1 MKTPSA
7 CLRTPIALFSHI
19 IHIRSVHRMLQGLG
33 QLLLILWLSTV
44 PANAIAQNEASSRVE
59 ASLDI
64 SASSERW
71 NELGIHQFQSA
82 QANGELSAEQLVRYY
97 LQRIQALNRHG
108 PNLHAVLEL
117 NPHALTQARQLD
129 QERQSQG
136 IRSPLHGVP
145 VLLKANI
152 STAGPLATHSG
163 SAALAG
169 FIAAEDAP
177 LVQQLKAAGAIIL
190 GSSNLSEWSNFRG
203 RPSSSGWSSLGGQT
217 KNPYVLNR
225 SPCGS
230 SAGSGSAVSANLSM
244 LAIGTETNGSIV
256 CPAAIN
262 GIVGIKPTHSAVS
275 GKGIV
280 PIATSQDI
288 AGPMARSVADAAAML
303 DILLTEAAK
312 QRIGTALYPQALNSQ
327 LKGKRIG
334 VVSYFAED
342 HPEVQAVIRKAAEQ
356 AAAAGAVI
364 VDVPL
369 WPLEEKV
376 FTEFFYVLKY
386 EFKRDL
392 NAWLKANKAPNG
404 HQNLGDIIEYNQ
416 QHAKQ
421 ILAFYDQEYMLQA
434 QSIDLAAEHTRWQAA
449 RASSR
454 QQTRDLIDRTLEQYQ
469 LDAIALPTN
478 SPAWLIDHLNGDRI
492 GLSTSFAAANAG
504 YPAITFPAGFI
515 EELPIG
521 INLVASAWQEAQL
534 VSVAAAWEQLLQ
546 ARQVPRYIP
555 SLESLHDAPIQE

>member
-7 CLRTPIALFSHI
+7 CLRTPIAFSH
-19 IHIRSVHRMLQGLG
+19 HIGPTCRVMQSLG
-33 QLLLILWLSTV
+33 QLLLILWLCAVTT
-44 PANAIAQNEASSRVE
+44 NAVAQNGTSSAVE
-59 ASLDI
+59 ASQSGSVPSDRW
-64 SASSERW
+64 SE
-71 NELGIHQFQSA
+71 LSIHQFQEA
-82 QANGELSAEQLVRYY
+82 QAKGELSAEQLVSFY
-97 LQRIQALNRHG
+97 LQRIQALNRQG
-108 PNLHAVLEL
+108 PKLRAVLEL
-117 NPHALTQARQLD
+117 NPHALAQARQLD
-129 QERQSQG
+129 QERQTQG

-152 STAGPLATHSG
+152 ATAGPLATHSG

-169 FIAAEDAP
+169 FVAAEDAP

-190 GSSNLSEWSNFRG
+190 GSSNLSEWANFRG

-230 SAGSGSAVSANLSM
+230 SSGSGSAVSANLSL
-244 LAIGTETNGSIV
+244 LAVGTETNGSIV
-256 CPAAIN
+256 CPSAIN
-262 GIVGIKPTHSAVS
+262 GIVGIKPTHSAVN
-275 GKGIV
+275 GEGIV

-303 DILLTEAAK
+303 DTLLTQEAK
-312 QRIGTALYPQALNSQ
+312 QRIGPALYSQALNPQ

-342 HPEVQAVIRKAAEQ
+342 HPAVQAIMQKAAAQ

-369 WPLEEKV
+369 WYLEEKV
-376 FTEFFYVLKY
+376 FAEFFYVLKY

-404 HQNLGDIIEYNQ
+404 RRDLGDIIEYNQ
-416 QHAKQ
+416 QHAEQ
-421 ILAFYDQEYMLQA
+421 VLAFYDQEYMRQA
-434 QSIDLAAEHTRWQAA
+434 QSIDLAAEQARWQAA

-515 EELPIG
+515 QELPIG
-521 INLVASAWQEAQL
+521 INLVASAWQEARL
-534 VSVAAAWEQLLQ
+534 VSLAAAWEQLLQ

-555 SLESLHDAPIQE
+555 SLESLHDARIPE